1 MSYVRKERYPR
12 VFTPSEE
19 RRQELMSKANLY
31 NPVQVIRD
39 AMKLEDFNAYE
50 LYEETGIHY
59 NTIYNWTKNGKQP
72 SHANFM
78 AALNAMGY
86 SLKLVRT
93 KD

>member
-1 MSYVRKERYPR
+1 MSHIEKERHPR
-12 VFTPSEE
+12 VFIPSDE
-19 RRQELMSKANLY
+19 RRQELITNANLY
-31 NPVQVIRD
+31 NPVQIIKD
-39 AMKLEDFNAYE
+39 IMKLEDFNAYE
-50 LYEETGIHY
+50 LYEDTGIHY

-72 SHANFM
+72 SHANFV